1 MLVVVVV
8 VLLVVVV
15 VVVVVVV
22 AKEEK
27 DTQNTQK
34 KKKQRMKTDKNAH
47 YWPFLALF
55 QGKEL
60 CLAYV
65 VISFWDDPFFF
76 GLNSCM
82 TQQNKGVVSKIFYNI
97 RKNRVAYLEIKWTR
111 QKDLQFGRLV
121 VVVVVGVVV
130 VVVVVVVV
138 AKEEKDTQNT
148 QKKKKQRMK
157 TDKNAHYWP
166 FLALFQGKELCLAYV
181 VNSFWDDP
189 FFFGLSS
196 CMTQQNKGVVS
207 KIFYNIKKTELLT
220 LK

>member
-1 MLVVVVV
+1 MTQQNKGVVSKFFYNIRKNRVAYLEIKWKRQKDLQFGRLVVVVI
-8 VLLVVVV
+8 V

-47 YWPFLALF
+47 YWPFLAVF

-82 TQQNKGVVSKIFYNI
+82 TEQNKGGPRKIFYNI
-97 RKNRVAYLEIKWTR
+97 RKNRVAYLEIKWKH

-138 AKEEKDTQNT
+138 AKE
-148 QKKKKQRMK
+148 
-157 TDKNAHYWP
+157 
-166 FLALFQGKELCLAYV
+166 
-181 VNSFWDDP
+181 
-189 FFFGLSS
+189 
-196 CMTQQNKGVVS
+196 
-207 KIFYNIKKTELLT
+207 
-220 LK
+220 

>member
-1 MLVVVVV
+1 MQFGRLVVVVV
-8 VLLVVVV
+8 VGVVVV

-27 DTQNTQK
+27 DTQNTEK

-55 QGKEL
+55 QGKEI

-65 VISFWDDPFFF
+65 VNSFSDDPFLF

-82 TQQNKGVVSKIFYNI
+82 TQQNKWVVSKNFYNI
-97 RKNRVAYLEIKWTR
+97 RKNRVAYLEIKWKR
-111 QKDLQFGRLV
+111 QKDLQFGRLVVVVVV

-181 VNSFWDDP
+181 VISFWDDT
-189 FFFGLSS
+189 FLFGLNS
-196 CMTQQNKGVVS
+196 CMTQQNKGS
-207 KIFYNIKKTELLT
+207 YQKIFTT
-220 LK
+220 